1 MPGSPV
7 SIHVGVGRPHGVGRG
22 LARRGEQA
30 LARVRGGLQRRN
42 AQRHRRCG
50 VVQTGDLRSLFR
62 RQRLETSLQLHPLV
76 RVERADRIG
85 QDQGLELVGDHM
97 TCSRWSRIA
106 ARPVRMRVF
115 TVPSGTPNRVAS
127 SLWV

>member
-7 SIHVGVGRPHGVGRG
+7 SVHVGAGRPHGVGRG
-22 LARRGEQA
+22 LAHRGEQA
-30 LARVRGGLQRRN
+30 LARVRGGLRQRN
-42 AQRHRRCG
+42 PQCHRRCG
-50 VVQTGDLRSLFR
+50 VVQTGDLRLLFR
-62 RQRLETSLQLHPLV
+62 RQRVEMSLQLQPLV
-76 RVERADRIG
+76 RVERTDRIG

-97 TCSRWSRIA
+97 ACSRWSRSA